1 MLCADQIPIRS
12 TNLTMRWHKWVILI
26 AGSTG
31 SALRAVPT
39 GKPVEPPAPSLADRR
54 ASWHATIYRPNPEAA
69 LATLAVLLC
78 LHILSAVVWVGGMF
92 AAYMCLRPAAGAL
105 EPPQRLRLW
114 RAFFQKFFPWV
125 WAAVLLLLVSGYWML
140 ITTFGGFAGAPLYIN
155 LMQALAWVM
164 IALFVWLFHGPWLAF
179 KRAVD
184 AQDWPAAAA
193 HINCIRQI
201 IMINLPLGLV
211 VIAVGGT
218 GRLWG

>member
-1 MLCADQIPIRS
+1 M
-12 TNLTMRWHKWVILI
+12 
-26 AGSTG
+26 
-31 SALRAVPT
+31 
-39 GKPVEPPAPSLADRR
+39 
-54 ASWHATIYRPNPEAA
+54 YRPNPEAA

-125 WAAVLLLLVSGYWML
+125 WAAVLLLLASGYWML

-193 HINCIRQI
+193 HINSIRQI
-201 IMINLPLGLV
+201 IMINLPLGLI